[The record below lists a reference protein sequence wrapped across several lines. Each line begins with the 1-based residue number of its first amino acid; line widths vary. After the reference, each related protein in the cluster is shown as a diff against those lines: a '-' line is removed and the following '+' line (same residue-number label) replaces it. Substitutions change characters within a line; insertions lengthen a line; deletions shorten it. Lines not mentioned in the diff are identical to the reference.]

1 MHWLKTNLR
10 NSIQALS
17 AWRHSADSGGSVLKE
32 GMDDIRNAMLELI
45 GDAEDR
51 QSRLVARRVRFA
63 NEIQA
68 LWYLRGDLMAVL
80 AGRHGE
86 VIAREKLESLTE
98 MFQDLLPRGL
108 RSRPSPLSGTG
119 EH

>member
-10 NSIQALS
+10 NSIQAL
-17 AWRHSADSGGSVLKE
+17 AVWRHPPESVASSLKDA
-32 GMDDIRNAMLELI
+32 MDDIRNAMLELI

-51 QSRLVARRVRFA
+51 PSRLVARRVRFA

-86 VIAREKLESLTE
+86 VVAREKLQALTD

>member
-1 MHWLKTNLR
+1 MHWLKTNLK
-10 NSIQALS
+10 NSIQAIS
-17 AWRHSADSGGSVLKE
+17 AWRHPPESAASSLKD
-32 GMDDIRNAMLELI
+32 GMDEIRNAMLALI
-45 GDAEDR
+45 GDAQDK
-51 QSRLVARRVRFA
+51 QSQQLTRRIRYA

-86 VIAREKLESLTE
+86 AAARQKLQPVTD

-119 EH
+119 DH